1 MLLKNKHN
9 KNQYWVLYLV
19 MAIANRHKD
28 EVSFYLNSYRISGY
42 LATKGIKISQPQVS
56 EFLTK
61 MVKEDYLYMVGME
74 NFAYG
79 KGDKNKLSITYAQPD
94 LQAMNDDLHQYS
106 LKYYEDFK
114 LDIENYINH
123 PHFLEETYGR
133 YAEYCDSVKE
143 DIKRDDALAMLREHP
158 VHQQYEAL
166 VAECNAF
173 VTDDFL
179 TIRYADDERLRA
191 SSKLCPTPNPEN
203 HLKET
208 DDNYGDLT
216 RFKHLAGYFGT
227 ERVGDV
233 IDDTICEQFGIQEID
248 VKASIY
254 RLTYNLVHNE
264 TLDPSIDLY
273 EQFYYY
279 CPSLKKGFRDDV
291 TDIWE
296 SITGESASRPI
307 KVRDLVKNLSMP
319 LYMRAGSRKNACK
332 KYGNEWAIAVE
343 CNNRIKP
350 EDRNRYYTYKV
361 LEKVFG
367 ISIYTIVEEW
377 YQAMRKVLGVNRFL
391 QDKIFWYESD
401 LYIAMVKEFRSRGIK
416 TANVY
421 DGFYFKA
428 GTITK
433 EEFYEVY
440 DACLNELKA
449 KIKELAPE
457 DTAKLVKPVTKI
469 TEKETDDK
477 VYRIR
482 EKVEVQQVAIVTDV
496 PTTKKSYC
504 EGLPLLGMSNL
515 PVMQKVKNWV

>member
-9 KNQYWVLYLV
+9 KTQYWVMYLT
-19 MAIANRHKD
+19 MAIAHRHKD
-28 EVSFYLNSYRISGY
+28 EVSFYLNSKRMSGY
-42 LATKGIKISQPQVS
+42 LATKGIKISQQKVS
-56 EFLTK
+56 KFLSI
-61 MVKEDYLYMVGME
+61 MVANGYLYFVGAE
-74 NFAYG
+74 NMAYRVTE
-79 KGDKNKLSITYAQPD
+79 DNKYKVSNLYGLPD
-94 LQAMNDDLHQYS
+94 LQAMSDDLHQYS
-106 LKYYEDFK
+106 LKYWKELQLSIED
-114 LDIENYINH
+114 YIKH
-123 PHFLEETYGR
+123 PHYLEDTYDR
-133 YAEYCDSVKE
+133 YSAYCDEVRE
-143 DIKRDDALAMLREHP
+143 DEERDDKLAMLREHP

-179 TIRYADDERLRA
+179 TICYAGDDKLRA
-191 SSKLCPTPNPEN
+191 SSKLCPTPNPES
-203 HLKET
+203 HLKDT

-216 RFKHLAGYFGT
+216 RFEHLAGYFGT
-227 ERVGDV
+227 ERVGNT
-233 IDDTICEQFGIQEID
+233 IDDTICKQFGIQEID

-254 RLTYNLVHNE
+254 RLTYNLTHSE

-291 TDIWE
+291 SDVWLE
-296 SITGESASRPI
+296 VTGKSET
-307 KVRDLVKNLSMP
+307 KTVRDLVKDLSMP
-319 LYMRAGSRKNACK
+319 LYMRAGSRKNSCD
-332 KYGNEWAIAVE
+332 KYGTEWAIAVE
-343 CNNRIKP
+343 CNGKIKP
-350 EDRNRYYTYKV
+350 DDRNRYYNYRA

-367 ISIYTIVEEW
+367 ISIYQIVDEW
-377 YQAMRKVLGVNRFL
+377 CFAMRKVLGVTRFL

-440 DACLNELKA
+440 DACLTELKA

-457 DTAKLVKPVTKI
+457 DTAKLTKPVTKI
-469 TEKETDDK
+469 TEKKTDDG

-496 PTTKKSYC
+496 PTTKTSYC

-515 PVMQKVKNWV
+515 PVMQKVKDWV